1 MNFPKSLSIRLLSAL
16 ILITLLAGCENKLT
30 RSRWDMIK
38 PGVDD
43 KQTVKATLGKPQEK
57 PFDDLWWY
65 YKDDITVKIYFD
77 KNGTVKAKK
86 WINEKKGVFITEPK
100 GWIEK

>member
-1 MNFPKSLSIRLLSAL
+1 MKFVKHIRLTMIITILSL
-16 ILITLLAGCENKLT
+16 IISAGCEDKLT
-30 RSRWDMIK
+30 RSRWDMLK

-43 KQTVKATLGKPQEK
+43 KQTVQATLGKPQEK
-57 PFDDLWWY
+57 PFEDLWWY

-86 WINEKKGVFITEPK
+86 WINEKKGQIITEPK

>member
-1 MNFPKSLSIRLLSAL
+1 ML
-16 ILITLLAGCENKLT
+16 
-30 RSRWDMIK
+30 K

-43 KQTVKATLGKPQEK
+43 KQTVQETLGKPQEK

-86 WINEKKGVFITEPK
+86 WINEKKGQIITEPK